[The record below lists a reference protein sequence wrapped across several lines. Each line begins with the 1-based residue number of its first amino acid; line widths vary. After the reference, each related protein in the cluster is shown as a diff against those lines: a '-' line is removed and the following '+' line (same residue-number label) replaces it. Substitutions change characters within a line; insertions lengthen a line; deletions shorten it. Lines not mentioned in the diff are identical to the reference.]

1 MAAIATLVKREHEKP
16 GLAQGGAAMLT
27 GALNVASAALR
38 AVSRNGEQATPSRGA
53 RAASAAKALM
63 SGSHGQRSGS
73 DSGVGTPRQGHSPLA
88 SRRGSPVPQ
97 RLLARVLSD
106 AAGERELTTP
116 EQEAGT
122 HSSGEAE
129 VPRRSLVLDSV

>member
-1 MAAIATLVKREHEKP
+1 
-16 GLAQGGAAMLT
+16 
-27 GALNVASAALR
+27 
-38 AVSRNGEQATPSRGA
+38 
-53 RAASAAKALM
+53 
-63 SGSHGQRSGS
+63 
-73 DSGVGTPRQGHSPLA
+73 
-88 SRRGSPVPQ
+88 
-97 RLLARVLSD
+97 VLSD